1 MAPKFIV
8 DLNVGRLAKW
18 LRVTGFDTLFLKG
31 IDDNRLIRV
40 ALEEGRIVLT
50 RDRQIAERRLVTI
63 GRLKV
68 ILIEDDDV
76 REQLRQVVATLNLS
90 SSLKPFTL
98 CLNCNQLL
106 VPKSREEVRDKVPP
120 YVFQTQ
126 TRFVQCPSCERIY
139 WRGTHWQRMTAELEK
154 LVV

>member
-1 MAPKFIV
+1 MVPKFIV

-40 ALEEGRIVLT
+40 ALEEGRVVLT
-50 RDRQIAERRLVTI
+50 RDRQIAKRRLVTS

-76 REQLRQVVATLNLS
+76 REQLRQVVSTLNLS
-90 SSLKPFTL
+90 SSFKPFTL
-98 CLNCNQLL
+98 CLARYCISWAAMLTAISLGVSASMESPTGQW
-106 VPKSREEVRDKVPP
+106 
-120 YVFQTQ
+120 
-126 TRFVQCPSCERIY
+126 TRFSSFTLTPWRPSS
-139 WRGTHWQRMTAELEK
+139 L
-154 LVV
+154 